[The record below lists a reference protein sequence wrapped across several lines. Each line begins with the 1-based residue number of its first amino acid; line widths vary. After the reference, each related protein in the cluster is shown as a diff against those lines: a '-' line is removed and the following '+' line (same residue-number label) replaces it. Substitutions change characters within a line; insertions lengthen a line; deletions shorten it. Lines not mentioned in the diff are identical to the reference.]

1 MAKAMN
7 PEYYEAALAN
17 AQNIIQA
24 QAERINELV
33 AMVEEL
39 TDKLEELED
48 SPEQSQSN
56 EQRAK
61 DFSDKYG
68 EDKAREFDAIK
79 KFTERVEKAQ
89 RMKQIPVDWAPD
101 EGRSRILVTVDERF
115 DTQCVEVG
123 VALKGFLGLGQH
135 MLGVF
140 RLDQQ
145 AQMSIRTYRGQERDA
160 YLAALAQDF
169 TMKIKNECG
178 LTGGQAA
185 VVLGKLQEKL
195 VKTFKGY

>member
-1 MAKAMN
+1 MAKDMK
-7 PEYYEAALAN
+7 PRDYEAALAT
-17 AQNIIQA
+17 AQSIIQA

-39 TDKLEELED
+39 TDKLENLED
-48 SPEQSQSN
+48 SPAQSQSN

-61 DFSDKYG
+61 DFSDKY
-68 EDKAREFDAIK
+68 EDKARGYAAIK
-79 KFTERVEKAQ
+79 KLAESAENA
-89 RMKQIPVDWAPD
+89 RMEDIPVDWAPD

-123 VALKGFLGLGQH
+123 VALKGVLGLGQH

-145 AQMSIRTYRGQERDA
+145 AQMSIRTYRGKERDS
-160 YLAALAQDF
+160 YLTALAQDF
-169 TMKIKNECG
+169 TMKIKDKCG
-178 LTGGQAA
+178 LSEGQSL
-185 VVLGKLQEKL
+185 VILFKLKEKL
-195 VKTFKGY
+195 AKAFRGF